1 MAQHCQEMTSAH
13 LMVTGTGEGAPPS
26 LLVLLPAAFFQ
37 RDAEKWQTSTE
48 GQRATRGPESK
59 RLVEIPE

>member
-1 MAQHCQEMTSAH
+1 
-13 LMVTGTGEGAPPS
+13 MVTGTGEGAPPS